1 MKKIYIFLISFGF
14 LFSQEFSFHPELEW
28 FTIKGKHCYVH
39 YHKGA
44 EYTAKT
50 IVKIHDE
57 VWDPITSLYDY
68 EPEPTQ
74 YIVKDYDEY
83 ANGATYFFDNKIEIW
98 ATALDFD
105 LRGTHNWLRN
115 VITHEFTHMVQV
127 QSTLKFSR
135 RMPVVYFQFMNYGKK
150 KRPDILY
157 EFPNGVVSYPISSI
171 NLPNW
176 LAEGTAQYQRK
187 ELEYDYWDSHRD
199 MILRCYALDGKML
212 TFSQMGSFGKNS
224 LGNESVYNSGFAF
237 TRYISQKYGEI
248 KLKEITTNLSRFS
261 TFTIDKAIN
270 DAVGK
275 LGEEVYNEWKE
286 FITNDY
292 KRRIEPVL
300 QNRIEGQI
308 IFDEGFGNLY
318 PIFSKDGK
326 KVYFI
331 SNRGKDYFKGD
342 LYCYDLENKN
352 YSIVVK
358 NIRSVLS
365 IANDDNI
372 LIYSK
377 LDDNNSDFLN
387 INDIYSFDIKAKKET
402 RLTKGLRGYYPNLSP
417 DNQKIVYVTQK
428 DGTTNIGM
436 IDIDGKN
443 SQILT
448 NFKYGEQVYNP
459 KFSKDGKY
467 IFFDYSYKDERDIYV
482 LNLET
487 KEVKP
492 LIKTN
497 DDERNPYPIDNENII
512 YVSDKTGIFNIYK
525 YNFKTNQIT
534 QLSNV
539 VGGAFYPSIDSTG
552 NIVYAGF
559 TSTGYKI
566 FYLANDEQQKVDS
579 SKQYVKISNPPLQE
593 DKPKGDL
600 AKFDIEKLRNFD
612 DYSIPNYKSMP
623 MKGLYSTYS
632 FFPFLRIDNY
642 SISNDFGERI
652 KLGVYFITSDV
663 LERYQ
668 FFAGI
673 ATNYKFDRDIFL
685 NFEIK
690 NRLPIFWSLGLKPIL
705 SFEFYNIS
713 RTANVD
719 VYLSKNDDGSYDY
732 QTKAKINFDLWE
744 TDIKIKHYIFNPA
757 NLLEFKFAISK
768 YFSNIHTF
776 TNPIDGEP
784 ILGMRE
790 AYYVGN
796 NYQLK
801 YSFNIE
807 NYYLDG
813 DISPEETKF
822 LLKYDYESSKL
833 NPQYEVSDNNELKYV
848 YRNYKFNRLETE
860 LNFSKRVY
868 GSHTTG
874 INLRMGTILNQTV
887 PDFYDFY
894 LGGLIGLKSYPFYSI
909 SGNHIAAMNL
919 FYRFPIFKN
928 IDKSLA
934 TLYLDKIF
942 GGIYFDYGYAWNGKT
957 TTKTFDKFVKGVGG
971 ELRFKLH
978 SYYMFPTALFFNAA
992 YGLDKYEKYIE
1003 TTKTTVSYGKELQFY
1018 FGILFDFAF

>member
-1 MKKIYIFLISFGF
+1 MKKIYILIISFGI
-14 LFSQEFSFHPELEW
+14 LFAQEFSFHPELEW

-44 EYTAKT
+44 EYTAQT

-57 VWDPITSLYDY
+57 VWGPITSLYDY
-68 EPEPTQ
+68 EPEPTH
-74 YIVKDYDEY
+74 YIVKDYDDY

-135 RMPVVYFQFMNYGKK
+135 KMPVVYFQFMNYGAK

-187 ELEYDYWDSHRD
+187 ELNYDDWDTHRD
-199 MILRCYALDGKML
+199 MILRCYALAGKML

-248 KLKEITTNLSRFS
+248 KIKEITQNLSNPF
-261 TFTIDKAIN
+261 TFTVDKAIY
-270 DAVGK
+270 DATGK
-275 LGEEVYNEWKE
+275 SGEEVYNEWKNYL
-286 FITNDY
+286 TRDY
-292 KRRIEPVL
+292 KKRISPVL
-300 QNRIEGQI
+300 ENLVEGDM
-308 IFDEGFGNLY
+308 IFKDGFGNLY
-318 PIFSKDGK
+318 PIFSNDGSK
-326 KVYFI
+326 IYFI
-331 SNRGKDYFKGD
+331 SNKGYDYFKGD
-342 LYCYDLENKN
+342 IYCYDLNEKS
-352 YSIVVK
+352 YKVITKGV
-358 NIRSVLS
+358 RSVIS
-365 IANDDNI
+365 ISQDDSF

-377 LDDNNSDFLN
+377 LDDDNKDFLN
-387 INDIYSFDIKAKKET
+387 INDIYVYDLKEKKEK
-402 RLTKGLRGYYPNLSP
+402 RLTKELRGYYPQLSP
-417 DNQKIVYVTQK
+417 DNKKIVYVTQK
-428 DGTTNIGM
+428 DGTANIGI

-459 KFSKDGKY
+459 KFSKDGKF
-467 IFFDYSYKDERDIYV
+467 IFFDYSYKSERDIYL
-482 LNLET
+482 LNVET

-492 LIKTN
+492 LIKTEF
-497 DDERNPYPIDNENII
+497 DERNPVPVDSVNII
-512 YVSDKTGIFNIYK
+512 YVSDETGIFNIYK
-525 YNFKTNQIT
+525 YNLQTQEKI

-539 VGGAFYPSIDSTG
+539 VGGAYYPSIDANG

-559 TSTGYKI
+559 TADGYKI
-566 FYLANDEQQKVDS
+566 FYLSKSEQSKVDQT
-579 SKQYVKISNPPLQE
+579 KKYIKISNPPLSE
-593 DKPKGDL
+593 DKPKGDIT
-600 AKFDIEKLRNFD
+600 KFNIDKLKNFD
-612 DYSIPNYKSMP
+612 DYSMPNFKSSP

-632 FFPFLRIDNY
+632 VFPFLRIDNY
-642 SISNDFGERI
+642 SISNDYGERI
-652 KLGVYFITSDV
+652 KPGVYFITSDI

-673 ATNYKFDRDIFL
+673 ASNYKLDRDIFL

-705 SFEFYNIS
+705 GLEFYNIS
-713 RTANVD
+713 RTANID
-719 VYLSKNDDGSYDY
+719 VYLSKRDDGSYDY

-744 TDIKIKHYIFNPA
+744 TNIKLRHYVFNPA
-757 NLLEFKFAISK
+757 SQIEFKFSMSK

-776 TNPIDGEP
+776 TNPIDGQP

-796 NYQLK
+796 NYQFK
-801 YSFNIE
+801 YSFDVE

-813 DISPEETKF
+813 DISPEEIQF
-822 LLKYDYESSKL
+822 SLKYDFENSKL

-848 YRNYKFNRLETE
+848 YKNYKFNRLESN
-860 LNFSKRVY
+860 LLFSKRIS
-868 GSHTTG
+868 GSHTAG
-874 INLRMGTILNQTV
+874 INLRLGTILDKTV

-909 SGNHIAAMNL
+909 SGNHIAAMNI

-928 IDKSLA
+928 IDKSIA
-934 TLYLDKIF
+934 TLYFDKIF
-942 GGIYFDYGYAWNGKT
+942 GGVYFDYGYAWNGKT
-957 TTKTFDKFVKGVGG
+957 TKKIFNKFVKGVGG

-978 SYYMFPTALFFNAA
+978 SYYMFPTAFFVNAS
-992 YGLDKYEKYIE
+992 YGLDRYKKYIE
-1003 TTKTTVSYGKELQFY
+1003 TTKTTVNYGKEVQIY
-1018 FGILFDFAF
+1018 FGVLFDFAF